1 MRGEYTMEAIIDFYT
16 FAIETFGEILCL
28 CALYSMKLKNTC
40 HPILSII
47 LYLGL
52 GTLFSYIFPISF
64 AWVLI
69 FPLSYFIYKYMFH
82 KNNEETLL
90 GYIFVYLYFVIF
102 EEIFILAFKKMHI
115 EDPYAQ
121 ALIGSTSSFLI
132 GVILFRFIP
141 MHKLFCILNNGTKKS
156 AFIRFSL
163 VNLTMLYLIVVFL
176 YKYTNFDVTLI
187 TPLIIIFSFIIITT
201 DYLLIKQ
208 QRTIARQQESLE
220 NYQTYEP
227 MMDSLIEDIRRRQH
241 DFSNELNAI
250 NMISC
255 TYNNYESLSHAL
267 NEHAEHLTRDFH
279 STNLVHLNM
288 KVLAGFLHSKKSTAA
303 AEKKDLDIKINSYV
317 LNSQM
322 PEYELIKVVGI
333 LIDNALE
340 ATDEDGTVKLEIG
353 SRDDKLTFATVNK
366 GPKLTPKLRS
376 DMVKAGY
383 TTKEPACSDKTNG
396 KRKRPAKRGYGL
408 ANALDLL
415 TEYGGELYIE
425 NPESDGDTLIR
436 FEFIV

>member
-1 MRGEYTMEAIIDFYT
+1 MNLFIDSYT
-16 FAIETFGEILCL
+16 LCL
-28 CALYSMKLKNTC
+28 EVVSELIIFSKITGKKIKDMH
-40 HPILSII
+40 HPITISI
-47 LYLGL
+47 LYIFSNMIFSNIFPNVFGWLII
-52 GTLFSYIFPISF
+52 FPINYFMYSYIFDIPKPDMFF
-64 AWVLI
+64 AYSLTYTYLTITEDFIALI
-69 FPLSYFIYKYMFH
+69 FMRFNLRP
-82 KNNEETLL
+82 
-90 GYIFVYLYFVIF
+90 
-102 EEIFILAFKKMHI
+102 EILQPI
-115 EDPYAQ
+115 
-121 ALIGSTSSFLI
+121 IGSTI
-132 GVILFRFIP
+132 TIIVIAISCIFIP
-141 MHKLFCILNNGTKKS
+141 LFKIYQYILNGSFVIKLGTIHITILLLIEIGIS
-156 AFIRFSL
+156 RFTNYNTYAMLSL
-163 VNLTMLYLIVVFL
+163 ILSFAVV
-176 YKYTNFDVTLI
+176 
-187 TPLIIIFSFIIITT
+187 IITT

-267 NEHAEHLTRDFH
+267 NEHAEHLSRDFH
-279 STNLVHLNM
+279 STDLVHLNM
-288 KVLAGFLHSKKSTAA
+288 KVLAGFLHSKKATAA

-340 ATDEDGTVKLEIG
+340 ATDENGTVKLEIG

>member
-1 MRGEYTMEAIIDFYT
+1 MERFIDLYSFT
-16 FAIETFGEILCL
+16 AETLLEVFCL
-28 CALYSMKLKNTC
+28 CTLYSVKIKATY
-40 HPILSII
+40 HPAITII
-47 LYLGL
+47 IYIIT
-52 GTLFSYIFPISF
+52 GTIFSYIFPPAFVWIILFPMTFF
-64 AWVLI
+64 AYKQI
-69 FPLSYFIYKYMFH
+69 FKKSITEIFFS
-82 KNNEETLL
+82 
-90 GYIFVYLYFVIF
+90 YIFVYLFIGFVEQIYVLIF
-102 EEIFILAFKKMHI
+102 NKFEIKDWRIMAI
-115 EDPYAQ
+115 
-121 ALIGSTSSFLI
+121 IGSTASFI
-132 GVILFRFIP
+132 STVILFKLIP
-141 MHKLFCILNNGTKKS
+141 VHKLYNYLNNSSTYIKFS
-156 AFIRFSL
+156 IYNLFI
-163 VNLTMLYLIVVFL
+163 LYLIKIYL
-176 YKYTNFDVTLI
+176 SKYTNYDTAVMLPLLI
-187 TPLIIIFSFIIITT
+187 SYAIVICAT

-279 STNLVHLNM
+279 STDLVHLNM

-353 SRDDKLTFATVNK
+353 SRDDKLAFATVNK

>member
-1 MRGEYTMEAIIDFYT
+1 MLDIKIDLFAGFLELLSQFFICMRLTSKKYKSLKYPSISILITLISSELINFLFPNVFGWIIF
-16 FAIETFGEILCL
+16 
-28 CALYSMKLKNTC
+28 
-40 HPILSII
+40 
-47 LYLGL
+47 
-52 GTLFSYIFPISF
+52 FPIHYF
-64 AWVLI
+64 I
-69 FPLSYFIYKYMFH
+69 FLYAFNVSKFEMFIAFTLSYCYLTATEDIIALFFFARL
-82 KNNEETLL
+82 NTLT
-90 GYIFVYLYFVIF
+90 
-102 EEIFILAFKKMHI
+102 ESQ
-115 EDPYAQ
+115 Q
-121 ALIGSTSSFLI
+121 AIIGSTLTLCLI
-132 GVILFRFIP
+132 IASGFILPLNKIY
-141 MHKLFCILNNGTKKS
+141 KLILNGST
-156 AFIRFSL
+156 FIKF
-163 VNLTMLYLIVVFL
+163 TIIHI
-176 YKYTNFDVTLI
+176 TL
-187 TPLIIIFSFIIITT
+187 LIIIEIGLHKFSNYDTTIILSLILSFAVVIIIT

-267 NEHAEHLTRDFH
+267 NEHAEHLSRDFH
-279 STNLVHLNM
+279 STDLVHLNM
-288 KVLAGFLHSKKSTAA
+288 KVLAGFLHSKKANA
-303 AEKKDLDIKINSYV
+303 LAEKKDLDIKINSYV

-340 ATDEDGTVKLEIG
+340 ATDENGTVKLEIG
-353 SRDDKLTFATVNK
+353 SRDDRLTFATVNK

-383 TTKEPACSDKTNG
+383 TTKEPACSDKTIG

-408 ANALDLL
+408 ANALELL
-415 TEYGGELYIE
+415 KEYGGELYIE
-425 NPESDGDTLIR
+425 NPESDGGTLIR